1 MDLVVGFSRTRMQ
14 NDSICVI
21 VYGFTKSAHFIPVKS
36 THLAEDYGRIYIDEI
51 LSPHGIPLSNISDR
65 GAQFTSHCWRPFHKG
80 LGIQVK
86 LCTTLHSQTDGQAE
100 CTI

>member
-21 VYGFTKSAHFIPVKS
+21 VYGFTKSVHFIPVKS

-51 LSPHGIPLSNISDR
+51 FESSWD
-65 GAQFTSHCWRPFHKG
+65 PFVQH
-80 LGIQVK
+80 IR
-86 LCTTLHSQTDGQAE
+86 
-100 CTI
+100 